1 MVVKSKGVLEEERIC
16 PECGAEVFVRDDGI
30 GEVVC
35 NRCGFVITSTI
46 VSRKPEWRAFNLMQR
61 KKKSRMGSPLT
72 QTLHD
77 KGLSTKID
85 WRNKDYAGRRLKPDQ
100 RAKIYRIRKWQR
112 RSYVS
117 GSAQRNLAYALSE
130 LTKMAYKLNLPR
142 NVLETAAFIYRRVV
156 RGDFVRG
163 RSIQGIA
170 AATIYIACRKCKVI
184 RQLEEIAK
192 ASRITKKNC
201 ARTYRFL
208 LRKMDLEVPAVDPQD
223 YISKII
229 NHLDLSGQT
238 ESIASE
244 ILRQASELRLTNG
257 RGPSSIAAA
266 CIYIASLI
274 NGERKTQGSI
284 ARAAHVTEVTIR
296 NRYREI
302 TDELELALSL

>member
-1 MVVKSKGVLEEERIC
+1 MAQSTADTDQEMIC
-16 PECGAEVFVRDDGI
+16 TECGAKVFVRDDGV

-35 NRCGFVITSTI
+35 HNCGFVTTSTI
-46 VSRKPEWRAFNLMQR
+46 VSREPEWRAFNLVQR
-61 KKKSRMGSPLT
+61 KQKSRIGSPLT
-72 QTLHD
+72 NTLHD

-85 WRNKDYAGRRLKPDQ
+85 WRNRDFAGRKLKPAQ

-130 LTKMAYKLNLPR
+130 LTKIAYKLNLPR

-156 RGDFVRG
+156 KGNFVRG
-163 RSIQGIA
+163 RSIQSIA
-170 AATIYIACRKCKVI
+170 AATVYVACRKCNVI
-184 RQLEEIAK
+184 RPMEEISDATQ
-192 ASRITKKNC
+192 ITKKEC

-208 LRKMDLEVPAVDPQD
+208 LRRLDLDVPAVDPHG
-223 YISKII
+223 YISKIV
-229 NHLDLSGQT
+229 NHLNLSGKT
-238 ESIASE
+238 ESLASKILGWASE
-244 ILRQASELRLTNG
+244 MRLTNG

-266 CIYIASLI
+266 CIYIACMIS
-274 NGERKTQGSI
+274 GERKTQGSI

-302 TDELELALSL
+302 TDELELALTL